1 QASSGGV
8 RMDSMFLDEGF
19 GSLDSDSV
27 QQAMNT
33 LVSISCNDRI
43 IGIISHVDQLKERI
57 DRQIIVEKDAD
68 GKSKARIVV

>member
-1 QASSGGV
+1 
-8 RMDSMFLDEGF
+8 MDSMFLDEGF

-68 GKSKARIVV
+68 GKSKVRIVV